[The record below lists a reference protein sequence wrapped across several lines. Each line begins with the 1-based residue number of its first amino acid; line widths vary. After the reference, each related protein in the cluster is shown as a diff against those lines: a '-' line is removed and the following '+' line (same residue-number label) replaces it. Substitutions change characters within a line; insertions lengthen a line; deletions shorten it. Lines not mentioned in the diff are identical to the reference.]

1 MARTMASLR
10 QLVASSLLVSMM
22 AGTIGLSWGEQVI
35 KSPKKGVEVELKSDL
50 SSMTTT
56 AGQPFEAEL
65 KDDLR
70 YDNLT
75 LPAGTDFRGE
85 VTKTVPS
92 KRFGR
97 PGYVG
102 LQVREAVLP
111 DGRTFEFDPVKYEP
125 RDQKLHHPDTYTFP
139 ELILYQLPYT
149 AVALAITIP
158 LRYAADVD
166 PVQLVVIGEGIR
178 IGAGA
183 VMGLVNP
190 RYKKEPVARKI
201 ALGALDG
208 SGVPRFMGFVK
219 KYPEPNYHAGDHI
232 KLYFNPNGLTD
243 LMQAASTTS
252 LNTHAELQRA
262 AQLPAAVGE

>member
-1 MARTMASLR
+1 
-10 QLVASSLLVSMM
+10 MM

-50 SSMTTT
+50 SSMTAT

-85 VTKTVPS
+85 VTKASPS
-92 KRFGR
+92 KHFGR

-139 ELILYQLPYT
+139 ELILTQMPYT
-149 AVALAITIP
+149 LIALAVTVP
-158 LRYAADVD
+158 LNYAADVD
-166 PVQLVVIGEGIR
+166 PIPLIAVGEGVR
-178 IGAGA
+178 IAAGA
-183 VMGLVNP
+183 IGGLFRP
-190 RYKKEPVARKI
+190 RYRNEPVPRKI

-208 SGVPRFMGFVK
+208 SGVPRIVGFIG
-219 KYPEPNYHAGDHI
+219 KYPEPDFHAGDHI